1 MMQSR
6 NVMPRTNRLVSREEG
21 GELLRRNLYSQFLE
35 INQSKS
41 EELPVVPEES
51 KPRFIKSSSDEAL
64 GMDSLTII
72 WYLTTF
78 TALLG
83 FFVVMAC
90 TENSCGRRRNLKPPE
105 TRTCPPT
112 PCPSYKHFAPP
123 SYDTV
128 MKKYKNQRVFI
139 VPVHE
144 NNNFFNQ
151 NTTDNGAQ
159 NPATATHIEIEKS
172 DEIAV

>member
-1 MMQSR
+1 MSYCKLKNKKFIFV
-6 NVMPRTNRLVSREEG
+6 NVLEFSPQTNVKE
-21 GELLRRNLYSQFLE
+21 
-35 INQSKS
+35 
-41 EELPVVPEES
+41 PEKDLQPPPENS
-51 KPRFIKSSSDEAL
+51 PDTL

-90 TENSCGRRRNLKPPE
+90 TENSCGRARSSKPDE
-105 TRTCPPT
+105 NVRTCPPT
-112 PCPSYKHFAPP
+112 PCPSYKNFAPP

-128 MKKYKNQRVFI
+128 MKKYRNPQVFI

-144 NNNFFNQ
+144 NNSLNCSSGQ
-151 NTTDNGAQ
+151 SQ
-159 NPATATHIEIEKS
+159 PATTCIEIEKRS
-172 DEIAV
+172 EISMR

>member
-1 MMQSR
+1 MQQF
-6 NVMPRTNRLVSREEG
+6 
-21 GELLRRNLYSQFLE
+21 QFLE
-35 INQSKS
+35 INWSQTQVEEVHQSEKNSAESRLFKS
-41 EELPVVPEES
+41 T
-51 KPRFIKSSSDEAL
+51 DEPL

-78 TALLG
+78 TALFG

-90 TENSCGRRRNLKPPE
+90 TEKACTRARGSKPPE

-112 PCPSYKHFAPP
+112 PCPSYKNFAPP

-128 MKKYKNQRVFI
+128 MKKLKNERVFI

-151 NTTDNGAQ
+151 TDNSPPSYQVTTLAD
-159 NPATATHIEIEKS
+159 IEKGGS
-172 DEIAV
+172 EMLR

>member
-1 MMQSR
+1 MFEW
-6 NVMPRTNRLVSREEG
+6 NLIFF
-21 GELLRRNLYSQFLE
+21 LRFLE
-35 INQSKS
+35 LNLSTS
-41 EELPVVPEES
+41 EATETSPS
-51 KPRFIKSSSDEAL
+51 TTKPRFIKASSEEPL

-90 TENSCGRRRNLKPPE
+90 TENQCGRRRDLKPPE

-144 NNNFFNQ
+144 NNIFFNQ
-151 NTTDNGAQ
+151 TSSDNSSQHQSTTIS
-159 NPATATHIEIEKS
+159 IEIEKS
-172 DEIAV
+172 GEVTV